1 MPQRASAEW
10 EIRLTRLLADE
21 VGVLL
26 TMSGICLRTDLKLF
40 VWLNKMMAVNDEG
53 GRPGGHPRPTVLDRF
68 RLAARIAD
76 G

>member
-1 MPQRASAEW
+1 
-10 EIRLTRLLADE
+10 
-21 VGVLL
+21 
-26 TMSGICLRTDLKLF
+26 MSGICLRTDLKLF